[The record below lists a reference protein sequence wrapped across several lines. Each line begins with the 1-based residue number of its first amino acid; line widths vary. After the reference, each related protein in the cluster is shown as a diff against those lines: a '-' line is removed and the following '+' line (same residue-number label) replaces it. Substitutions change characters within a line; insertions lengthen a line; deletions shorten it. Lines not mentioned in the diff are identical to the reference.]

1 MTTKT
6 RILYLID
13 EFWSPS
19 GGTEQNLLW
28 LLTRVPEK
36 AFEKYFVVFSAV
48 RGCDPN
54 VLPLAPRRLA
64 DEFGFGWKTWPRRI
78 RELAKILQDNRID
91 VIHAFSKNGEL
102 AAVLA
107 ARLVGR
113 MTAEYRSNF
122 LPVIGNRRDIGY
134 HWTWRSRLLSR
145 FVQWF
150 RIRYVANSEAA
161 RQAAHR
167 IEGIALDRLTVI
179 RNPIS
184 GERLQRGLERS
195 LCRRDIADD
204 LPDNA
209 ILIGMIATVRPIKDY
224 PTLFRAAKTVIEKYP
239 DAFFVIVGEAEPPTH
254 RQELE
259 NLAAELGIE
268 HRIVWFG
275 SLDNPYRI
283 LPLLDIAVL
292 SSHSESFSNAVLEYA
307 VSGRAI
313 VVSDVGGLGEI
324 VRQNETGLLVPPS
337 NPVELATSLLRLLN
351 DPQLREALSCAARNF
366 ALQEFSE
373 SKILALY
380 LDLYLRKTELQ
391 S

>member
-1 MTTKT
+1 M
-6 RILYLID
+6 ID
-13 EFWSPS
+13 EFWSPA

-28 LLTRVPEK
+28 LLRRIPDEK
-36 AFEKYFVVFSAV
+36 VEKHFVVFSSV
-48 RGCDPN
+48 RSCDPN
-54 VLPLAPRRLA
+54 SLPIIPRRLA
-64 DEFGFGWKTWPRRI
+64 EEFGFGGKTWPRRI
-78 RELAKILQDNRID
+78 RELAKILKEGPID

-113 MTAEYRSNF
+113 IATEYPPNF

-134 HWTWRSRLLSR
+134 HWTWKGRLVSR
-145 FVQWF
+145 FVQFF
-150 RIRYVANSEAA
+150 RIRYAANSEAA

-167 IEGIALDRLTVI
+167 LEGIAPNRLTVI

-184 GERLQRGLERS
+184 TERLQEGLERP
-195 LCRRDIADD
+195 LCREAIADN
-204 LPDNA
+204 LPEDA
-209 ILIGMIATVRPIKDY
+209 LLIGMLATVRPIKDH
-224 PTLFRAAKTVIEKYP
+224 PTLFRAAKTVLEKHP
-239 DAFFVIVGEAEPPTH
+239 NVFFVIVGEAEPLTH

-259 NLAAELGIE
+259 VLARELGIA

-275 SLDNPYRI
+275 PLDNPYRI
-283 LPLLDIAVL
+283 LPHLDIAVL

-307 VSGRAI
+307 AAGRAI

-337 NPVELATSLLRLLN
+337 NPNELAAALLRLLG
-351 DPQLREALSCAARNF
+351 DPQLRKTLGDNAKEF

-373 SKILALY
+373 QKVLAQY
-380 LDLYLRKTELQ
+380 LDLYRTVGT
-391 S
+391 SST